1 MKNQDLILLDLFSGM
16 GGFHLGLE
24 EAGFNFKK
32 VYLSEVDKHAIANYK
47 YNFNEAEHIGSVEH
61 ILDSGIDRPNII
73 TFGSPCQ
80 DFSLAGKRKG
90 MDGDR
95 SSLIE
100 YAISSIS
107 HFRPDIYIW
116 ENVKGTFSSNA
127 GEDFWAIIQAFANIG
142 DYELE
147 WQLVNTSWILP
158 QNRERIYLV
167 GHLTESFRD
176 WKGVFPIEEN
186 DEIFNEQKRSNS
198 GQLQTE
204 HSSTIRPGYGSKAD
218 NTFIQCRKIAGCLT
232 GGGNSGGLH
241 SDMEIITH
249 TSVDL
254 KSVKSST
261 RGGMFKENQTHTL
274 DTDCNLGV
282 IQLNQSTESG
292 GKQPYQ
298 HNRVYS
304 DKGLCTALS
313 TDARSP
319 KVYLS
324 EPTHKH
330 GEERIYEDTAP
341 TVQARYGT
349 GCDNIP
355 YVNYPPKEVK
365 AVLTPD
371 RANKRQNGRRMKE
384 DGAPNFTITSQ
395 DIHGVAEDDNIRR
408 LTEIECERLQG
419 FPDDWTKWGLYPNKK
434 YLRYIFGNN
443 RIWKPAHV
451 IDKLY
456 NYVNNNTKLEVE
468 QISKTQRYKMCGNA
482 VTAKMVELIGVK
494 ILNNLER

>member
-32 VYLSEVDKHAIANYK
+32 VYFSEVDKHAIANYK

-61 ILDSGIDRPNII
+61 ILDSGIERPNII

-142 DYELE
+142 GYELE

-176 WKGVFPIEEN
+176 WQRVFPIEETDFDYQKIRTSRETNPTANTLVSSYHKIPTDGQYVEMIHYRGHGFVEDSIN
-186 DEIFNEQKRSNS
+186 DVCP
-198 GQLQTE
+198 
-204 HSSTIRPGYGSKAD
+204 TIRGSSFEHNA
-218 NTFIQCRKIAGCLT
+218 
-232 GGGNSGGLH
+232 S
-241 SDMEIITH
+241 
-249 TSVDL
+249 
-254 KSVKSST
+254 
-261 RGGMFKENQTHTL
+261 
-274 DTDCNLGV
+274 V

-349 GCDNIP
+349 GGDNIP

-371 RANKRQNGRRMKE
+371 RVNKRQNGRRMKE
-384 DGAPNFTITSQ
+384 DGEPSFTITSQ

-419 FPDDWTKWGLYPNKK
+419 FPDDWTKWG
-434 YLRYIFGNN
+434 
-443 RIWKPAHV
+443 
-451 IDKLY
+451 
-456 NYVNNNTKLEVE
+456 NYDGELK

-482 VTAKMVELIGVK
+482 VTEKMVQLLGSRIK
-494 ILNNLER
+494 ANFKD

>member
-1 MKNQDLILLDLFSGM
+1 MKSQDLILLDLFSGM

-32 VYLSEVDKHAIANYK
+32 VYFSEVDKHAIANYK

-61 ILDSGIDRPNII
+61 ILDSGIERPNII

-116 ENVKGTFSSNA
+116 ENVKGTFSSNS

-142 DYELE
+142 GYELE

-176 WKGVFPIEEN
+176 WQRIFPIEEN
-186 DEIFNEQKRSNS
+186 DGQNNNVQGQSAIANTLTARQTADGGGSSFIIESEYSQEEDYIISKGRGYVKDNISSISPTISSNS
-198 GQLQTE
+198 FE
-204 HSSTIRPGYGSKAD
+204 H
-218 NTFIQCRKIAGCLT
+218 NNF
-232 GGGNSGGLH
+232 
-241 SDMEIITH
+241 
-249 TSVDL
+249 
-254 KSVKSST
+254 
-261 RGGMFKENQTHTL
+261 
-274 DTDCNLGV
+274 V
-282 IQLNQSTESG
+282 IQINQSTESG

-349 GCDNIP
+349 GGDNIP

-384 DGAPNFTITSQ
+384 EGEPSFTITSQ

-419 FPDDWTKWGLYPNKK
+419 FSDDWTKWG
-434 YLRYIFGNN
+434 
-443 RIWKPAHV
+443 
-451 IDKLY
+451 
-456 NYVNNNTKLEVE
+456 NYDGEVR

-482 VTAKMVELIGVK
+482 VTAKKVTNISRRIKVNFKE
-494 ILNNLER
+494 